1 MSHQSDVHSPHRLG
15 IILVGA
21 GSGERLGAGI
31 PKALVQL
38 SGKTLLERCIETAI
52 NAADTGHLVVVAPAA
67 HAAEA
72 LQSVEKVTE
81 HSALTWTTSVV
92 DGGAERHISVENGLA
107 VMPEWV
113 EVVLVHDVAR
123 PLTPVSI
130 FHAVATA
137 VRERKTGVVP
147 VLPLTDTI
155 KRVDN
160 RGFVLETV
168 NRDELVSAQTP
179 QGFLRE
185 DLTAAYEHVA
195 EAMTDDASVAKAA
208 GQAVTTVEGSALAH
222 KITTAADLRLLEWM
236 LDTDPSAGSIH
247 TRSKAAKQ

>member
-1 MSHQSDVHSPHRLG
+1 MSHQSDVHTPHRLG

-38 SGKTLLERCIETAI
+38 AGKTLLERCIETAI
-52 NAADTGHLVVVAPAA
+52 TAADTGHLVVVAPAA
-67 HAAEA
+67 RATEA
-72 LQSVEKVTE
+72 LKAVEKVTE

-92 DGGAERHISVENGLA
+92 DGGAERQISVENGLA

-113 EVVLVHDVAR
+113 DVVLVHDVAR
-123 PLTPVSI
+123 PLTPVSV
-130 FHAVATA
+130 FHDVATA

-155 KRVDN
+155 KRVDK
-160 RGFVLETV
+160 GGSVIETV
-168 NRDELVSAQTP
+168 NRNELVAAQTP

-185 DLTAAYEHVA
+185 DLVAAYEHVA
-195 EAMTDDASVAKAA
+195 EGMTDDASVAKAA
-208 GQAVTTVEGSALAH
+208 GQDVTTVGGSALAH
-222 KITTAADLRLLEWM
+222 KITTVADLRLLEWM
-236 LDTDPSAGSIH
+236 LNNDYGAGSTH
-247 TRSKAAKQ
+247 TRSKVAET